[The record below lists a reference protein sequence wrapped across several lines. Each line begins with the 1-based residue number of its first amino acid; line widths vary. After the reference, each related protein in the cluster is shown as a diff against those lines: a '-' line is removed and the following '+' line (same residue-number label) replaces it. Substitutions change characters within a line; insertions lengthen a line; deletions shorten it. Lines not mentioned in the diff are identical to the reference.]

1 MSWKFWQ
8 KNAASKETDGL
19 PRPKDLPEPV
29 GRYLVVDMK
38 LDPDYVWTL
47 KAAMRPREDNHD
59 MRDFRIFSP
68 GKADAAGVTVRHYKT
83 LDEHPE
89 LILYAGSLNK
99 KTNKVKLITPTTE
112 KAA

>member
-1 MSWKFWQ
+1 MNWKFWQ
-8 KNAASKETDGL
+8 KKDASQEAGGL
-19 PRPKDLPEPV
+19 PKPKDLSEAV

-47 KAAMRPREDNHD
+47 KAALRPREDNRD
-59 MRDFRIFSP
+59 MRDFRIFHP
-68 GKADAAGVTVRHYKT
+68 GKADAAGVAVRNYLS

-99 KTNKVKLITPTTE
+99 KTNKVKLTTHTTE

>member
-1 MSWKFWQ
+1 MNWKFWQ
-8 KNAASKETDGL
+8 KSGLAEGQGL
-19 PRPKDLPEPV
+19 PKPKDLPEAV

-47 KAAMRPREDNHD
+47 KAALRPQEDNRD
-59 MRDFRIFSP
+59 MRDFRIFNP
-68 GKADAAGVTVRHYKT
+68 GKVDAAGVTVRNYLS

-99 KTNKVKLITPTTE
+99 KTNKVKLTTHTTE